1 MSALPRSSGFARSWV
16 QLQELVHRLALGG
29 YAARAAS
36 VTLVSPRNMPLSL
49 STGST
54 RRFDKLRVIVVEAR
68 MSTTVALTNT
78 YTVQWLIES
87 RPPSVSWSRP
97 TPPQSNQPTL
107 DFADH
112 EPDHVD
118 AVEPDDGGVRVSMVN
133 ARWAA
138 RQRAGLPDAR
148 AWSTALALALIQT
161 LLGQR
166 AVSQLNRWVAEE
178 VLAAISMYQ
187 RRSLRVHGRI
197 AVPSAVRSVRV
208 QHPDPEVAEVA
219 AHVVIGKRSA
229 AMAFRLEAL
238 GDRWLCTA
246 LELGSPRGASRV
258 SVPVARVTGLRAC

>member
-1 MSALPRSSGFARSWV
+1 MSALPRSRLWREVCTASGTCPQIGLGRLRGEGCVGHSGEPKKYALEPV
-16 QLQELVHRLALGG
+16 DGQEAL
-29 YAARAAS
+29 
-36 VTLVSPRNMPLSL
+36 
-49 STGST
+49 
-54 RRFDKLRVIVVEAR
+54 DKLRVIVVEAR
-68 MSTTVALTNT
+68 MSTTVALTDT
-78 YTVQWLIES
+78 HTVQWLIES

-112 EPDHVD
+112 EPDHVE
-118 AVEPDDGGVRVSMVN
+118 AVEPDDGGVRVSMVR